1 VAAGNPSRGLKE
13 IPPLSEDLDR
23 RAGLCARCRHA
34 SRVPTSRSLFWLCR
48 LSAQDP
54 RFERYPRLP
63 VLECAGHE
71 PGEPETLA
79 RLPATDPGPQG
90 PAEES

>member
-1 VAAGNPSRGLKE
+1 MT
-13 IPPLSEDLDR
+13 EDAER
-23 RAGLCARCRHA
+23 HVGLCARCRHA

-48 LSAQDP
+48 LSGTDS

-63 VLECAGHE
+63 VLECPGHE

-79 RLPATDPGPQG
+79 RLPATAPP
-90 PAEES
+90 PAPAGETPRG